1 MIVEYI
7 RYNIPHE
14 RTEEFFKAYSGA
26 VKELN
31 TSPYCISYELSR
43 CAESAERFMLRIEW
57 DSIDAHLNG
66 FRKSAGFANFFAL
79 VKPFFDQ
86 IEEMKHYEVTSIKS
100 IKAA

>member
-7 RYNIPHE
+7 RYNISGE
-14 RTEEFFKAYSGA
+14 RAEEFLHAYSDA
-26 VKELN
+26 AKELDA
-31 TSPYCISYELSR
+31 SPHCKSYELSR
-43 CAESAERFMLRIEW
+43 CAENTEKFILRIEW
-57 DSIDAHLNG
+57 ASLDAHLNG

-100 IKAA
+100 TKAA